1 MDSKNTHRSRENSN
15 ASTKRVFFNAHRK
28 WFLENILRKGAT
40 GKHIDKNAK
49 LFFAQSSQNT
59 HTHTHLFLQT
69 WWPFLQN
76 WCWFERKDLA
86 RQMATEKKWQNHKNN
101 LCAKVCR
108 WRIHANMIFP
118 PFCTLK
124 NLFLH
129 NKRLY
134 FALVFSVL
142 PDNYFGNK
150 VHQSSRKPCQQKK
163 NVSRKRR
170 SFRLFRNKKK
180 KENTS
185 LRKTWPEKQQ
195 QKKCWQNH
203 KNDLRTK
210 FLSLENVRTH
220 DLGTILLFFLHMK
233 RTWCWK
239 VILKGNKSSVKLK
252 PSRKRAKMPSTEK
265 ETS

>member
-1 MDSKNTHRSRENSN
+1 MILGKYIKKRGNRE
-15 ASTKRVFFNAHRK
+15 TYRQKRKIVFCAIFT
-28 WFLENILRKGAT
+28 E
-40 GKHIDKNAK
+40 
-49 LFFAQSSQNT
+49 
-59 HTHTHLFLQT
+59 HTHTQLFLQT

-180 KENTS
+180 GKYVVAKDLTRETATEKMLAKPQKWFAHKIFV
-185 LRKTWPEKQQ
+185 LRECTHTRPWQHSAFCFAHEKNLVLESDFEREQIISEVETL
-195 QKKCWQNH
+195 KKKS
-203 KNDLRTK
+203 KNAI
-210 FLSLENVRTH
+210 NW
-220 DLGTILLFFLHMK
+220 K
-233 RTWCWK
+233 RN
-239 VILKGNKSSVKLK
+239 ILKRQVNREEKILTCVQSFLK
-252 PSRKRAKMPSTEK
+252 TASPIFQ
-265 ETS
+265 